1 MKKIFSAFKRK
12 NVNKTLTQE
21 ELIEFVKN
29 KKNIEKAAEGSM
41 KKRNDLIKRV
51 KLRERNA

>member
-1 MKKIFSAFKRK
+1 MKKIFNAFKRK
-12 NVNKTLTQE
+12 NVKKPLTQE

-41 KKRNDLIKRV
+41 KKRNDLIERV
-51 KLRERNA
+51 ELRERNA